1 MTTLLMAE
9 QLWECPRCK
18 ATDVTREA
26 KPHTRFHACPA
37 LSGLTMPMV
46 EASARVKVTI
56 VEREDYIGDE
66 TVTTVGGRPIMSV
79 VTQREDGS
87 NDVVVYAP
95 AAKGGSNGR

>member
-1 MTTLLMAE
+1 MTALLMAE
-9 QLWECPRCK
+9 VLWECPRCK
-18 ATDVTREA
+18 VTDVTRGP
-26 KPHTRFHACPA
+26 KLNRFHSCPA

-46 EASARVKVTI
+46 EANTRVKVTI
-56 VEREDYIGDE
+56 VEREDYVGDE